1 MTGAYPADD
10 AGPLPAPSPG
20 FRVRTLLGLT
30 QARLAGLAGLKQSW
44 LSAVETGRQEPGT
57 AELARIADAAGTPA
71 SFFSVRPAAV
81 PLDSLRFRKLA
92 RASPVTTRRVSTFYR
107 ESYRVADSLLAGED
121 YPRTSLPRATEPE
134 LGDGAIE
141 EYAAAAR
148 RALGLAPDQPVPYV
162 TRALE
167 RAGVAVAQFTLTD
180 FDSGELGTSG
190 HHFGVSYRGSAI
202 GGLALIGYFPG
213 EHGDRDRFTLA
224 HELGHIILHSFRPE
238 AARAEDE
245 ANRFA
250 GALLLPRD
258 QMLRDLSD
266 DMPLEAFAR
275 FKATWGAS
283 IQAIIMRARQ
293 LGVITEAHKRS
304 LFMQMSQYGW
314 RASEPVKVGREEPRL
329 LGTLLV
335 RRFGDR
341 PYLEGADKLAI
352 PSAILRSIAPLP
364 QARPP
369 AGRARYDLH
378 PGVTQLKGEPSRSR
392 LTPVPA
398 TDPRPRLPCGG
409 LAGAV
414 PRQHRGPASSTPG
427 GGYLPAGGLRCK
439 HGWRLPG
446 HRTTCTAVPSARMET
461 VVAWTASFVRESRAD
476 RPGA

>member
-1 MTGAYPADD
+1 
-10 AGPLPAPSPG
+10 
-20 FRVRTLLGLT
+20 
-30 QARLAGLAGLKQSW
+30 
-44 LSAVETGRQEPGT
+44 
-57 AELARIADAAGTPA
+57 
-71 SFFSVRPAAV
+71 
-81 PLDSLRFRKLA
+81 
-92 RASPVTTRRVSTFYR
+92 
-107 ESYRVADSLLAGED
+107 
-121 YPRTSLPRATEPE
+121 
-134 LGDGAIE
+134 
-141 EYAAAAR
+141 
-148 RALGLAPDQPVPYV
+148 
-162 TRALE
+162 
-167 RAGVAVAQFTLTD
+167 VAVAQFTLTD

-304 LFMQMSQYGW
+304 LFTQMSQYGW

-341 PYLEGADKLAI
+341 PYLEAADKLAI

-369 AGRARYDLH
+369 AGRARYDRH

-398 TDPRPRLPCGG
+398 KIRRLRAVRTGCVPLAWLLPRPSAGLRPAAASAGQGRWRCDRARRGALFPACSGCPSRAGG
-409 LAGAV
+409 GPGQAAESAT
-414 PRQHRGPASSTPG
+414 PARRGP
-427 GGYLPAGGLRCK
+427 R
-439 HGWRLPG
+439 
-446 HRTTCTAVPSARMET
+446 AR
-461 VVAWTASFVRESRAD
+461 AAR
-476 RPGA
+476 